1 MIKKVNSLNEIQKIY
16 DLDKKL
22 FPDSTYTIE
31 QLMKMYADK
40 NYLFFIFKNENNIDG
55 YIIVLNLKKE
65 LEIIKIGVNPETQ
78 GQGIGSQLINK
89 IKEFHTPIFLEVNHH
104 NENAVKFYQFHGFL
118 EIGRRKNYYPDLG
131 DAIILKFIEE
141 A

>member
-1 MIKKVNSLNEIQKIY
+1 MVKKVNSLNEVQKIC
-16 DLDKKL
+16 DLDKIL
-22 FPDSTYTIE
+22 FPDSFYSIE

-40 NYLFFIFKNENNIDG
+40 NYLFYIFKNGNNVDG

-65 LEIIKIGVNPETQ
+65 IEIIKIGVNPETQ
-78 GQGIGSQLINK
+78 GQGIGSQLIQK

-104 NENAVKFYQFHGFL
+104 NENAVNFYKYHGFS

-131 DAIILKFIEE
+131 DAIILKFVEV